1 MKPLSR
7 RTVLRGVLGGAAVSV
22 GLPLLEAM
30 LDVNGEALA
39 TGEAL
44 PTRFGLWFWGNGVRP
59 DQWVPASTGP
69 GFAPSAEVAPLAG
82 VLPYVSL
89 VSGCTIKTATH
100 PHHSG
105 MAGIFTGK
113 RYYEIGAVRDTIATT
128 FDGPS
133 VDQLAADH
141 FAGQTPFRSLEVG
154 VTRFR
159 GTDEGSTFQHLSH
172 NGPNQPNPAEYDPI
186 ALYNRLFGTPV
197 DGQRDLARMS
207 VLDGVTDRIAQLRP
221 RLSASDSQRVDQHLA
236 SVRTLELRLA
246 ADAGVC
252 SVIDEPTASPDIDGR
267 EQIAEKNQTMSELV
281 ALALACDLTR
291 VFSVLWSTAG
301 SGVVVWQA
309 GADESLHVTCHEEA
323 LPQPIVH
330 GATVFTMEN
339 LATFLATLRDT
350 PEGAG
355 NLLDNCSI
363 LACSELTDGWTHSNE
378 DFPLLVAGRGGGR
391 LVGGVHHRAPLWD
404 NATRATLTALRG
416 AGVPAAS
423 FGAAEGY
430 VTESFSEL
438 EA

>member
-7 RTVLRGVLGGAAVSV
+7 RAVLRGVLAGSAVSV
-22 GLPLLEAM
+22 ALPPLEAM

-39 TGEAL
+39 TGEPL
-44 PTRFGLWFWGNGVRP
+44 PTRFGIWFWGNGVRP
-59 DQWVPASTGP
+59 EQWVPETIGA
-69 GFAPSAEVAPLAG
+69 GFTPSEEMAPLTDL
-82 VLPYVSL
+82 LPYVSAI
-89 VSGCTIKTATH
+89 SGCTIKTATH

-105 MAGIFTGK
+105 MTGIFTGK
-113 RYYEIGAVRDTIATT
+113 RYYELGAVRDTIATT

-159 GTDEGSTFQHLSH
+159 GSDEGSTFQHLSH
-172 NGPNQPNPAEYDPI
+172 SGPNRPNPSEYDPV
-186 ALYNRLFGTPV
+186 ALYNRLFAVPA
-197 DGQRDLARMS
+197 DPQRDLARMS
-207 VLDGVTDRIAQLRP
+207 VLDAVTGRVRKLKTRVSSADGLR
-221 RLSASDSQRVDQHLA
+221 LDQHLD

-246 ADAGVC
+246 AGAGAC
-252 SVIDEPTASPDIDGR
+252 AATGKPTTHPDIDGR
-267 EQIAEKNQTMSELV
+267 EQIAEKNQTMSELL

-301 SGVVVWQA
+301 SGVIVWQA
-309 GADESLHVTCHEEA
+309 GADESLHGTCHEEA
-323 LPQPIVH
+323 LPQPTVH
-330 GATVFTMEN
+330 AATVFTMEN
-339 LATFLATLRDT
+339 LATFLRILRDT
-350 PEGAG
+350 PEGAT
-355 NLLDNCSI
+355 NVLANSSI
-363 LACSELTDGWTHSNE
+363 LCCSELTDGWTHSNE
-378 DFPLLVAGRGGGR
+378 DVPLLVAGHGGGR

-423 FGAAEGY
+423 FGEDLGL